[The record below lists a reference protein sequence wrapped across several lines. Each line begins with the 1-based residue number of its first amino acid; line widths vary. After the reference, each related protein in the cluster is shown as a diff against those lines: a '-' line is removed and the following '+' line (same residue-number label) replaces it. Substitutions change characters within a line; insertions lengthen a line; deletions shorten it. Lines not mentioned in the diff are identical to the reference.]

1 MKDVTIILEEV
12 GCGEQLAS
20 ECLLPLV
27 YEELRRLAASRMAW
41 EGGDHTL
48 QPTALVHEAWLRLV
62 GKDEKPV
69 AWENRAHFFGAA
81 AQAMR
86 RILVDRSRRRAA
98 DKRQASPDQLPVVV
112 GDDLMMPVPGDHI
125 LMIHESLTRFEEED
139 PEAARI
145 VLLKFFSGQS
155 SEEIAEMLETSVRTV
170 ERRWTLAKARLFQ
183 LIREEQGAGRA

>member
-1 MKDVTIILEEV
+1 MKDVTIALDEV
-12 GCGEQLAS
+12 GRGEQLAS

-27 YEELRRLAASRMAW
+27 YGELRRLAASRMAW
-41 EGGDHTL
+41 EAGDHTL

-62 GKDEKPV
+62 GKEEEPV

-98 DKRQASPDQLPVVV
+98 SKRQASAEQLPVVV
-112 GDDLMMPVPGDHI
+112 GEDLMMPMPGDHI
-125 LMIHESLTRFEEED
+125 LMIHESLKRFEEED

-155 SEEIAEMLETSVRTV
+155 SDEIAKMLGTSVRTV

-183 LIREEQGAGRA
+183 LIREEQDTVGR